1 MTHVN
6 SHDSSGATG
15 QMVEMLL
22 QARADVG
29 QRRNDP
35 EVAGPR
41 WPEGRYD
48 PWMPQNQW
56 GTYRGSK
63 ESKYQ

>member
-1 MTHVN
+1 MIPLVP
-6 SHDSSGATG
+6 G

-35 EVAGPR
+35 EVA
-41 WPEGRYD
+41 D
-48 PWMPQNQW
+48 DA
-56 GTYRGSK
+56 
-63 ESKYQ
+63 